1 MVIVARTR
9 HDGGM
14 NDTMTPPRTQPELVR
29 PHDGRVIAGV
39 ASAVARRLDV
49 GVGWIRVAFVLASF
63 FGGLGI
69 LLYIV
74 GWLTIRD
81 EREATPIAE
90 RWVGDLEGTSAWV
103 GIGLIVVAGLVLLS
117 ATNLVRGELVLAAGL
132 FLAGVLLYR
141 GRLPGRL
148 GQDADSAPLPETA
161 ASASSTATEERV
173 SGTIGGGAAPPPAPP
188 LAQRPMPPPPAP
200 PGPPSYLGRLAVAA
214 SLLLLGVMGLLDN
227 LDVIRPGLRHYVAGV
242 VLVLGIALLVGSFL
256 GRARGLIVLGLF
268 AMPILFVSAA
278 VRLPLSGE
286 WGDREVR
293 PAASTELQSRYE
305 LSGGQLVLDLRDLA
319 ALTEDTAVS
328 VDVGVGQIRVVIP
341 PDAAYDVAASA
352 SVGIGAVNVLGVD
365 HGGLGVDQEIY
376 LGPDSDGPDLQLQL
390 DVGLGEIVV
399 EVTN

>member
-1 MVIVARTR
+1 
-9 HDGGM
+9 
-14 NDTMTPPRTQPELVR
+14 
-29 PHDGRVIAGV
+29 
-39 ASAVARRLDV
+39 
-49 GVGWIRVAFVLASF
+49 
-63 FGGLGI
+63 
-69 LLYIV
+69 
-74 GWLTIRD
+74 
-81 EREATPIAE
+81 
-90 RWVGDLEGTSAWV
+90 
-103 GIGLIVVAGLVLLS
+103 
-117 ATNLVRGELVLAAGL
+117 
-132 FLAGVLLYR
+132 
-141 GRLPGRL
+141 
-148 GQDADSAPLPETA
+148 
-161 ASASSTATEERV
+161 
-173 SGTIGGGAAPPPAPP
+173 
-188 LAQRPMPPPPAP
+188 MPPPPAP